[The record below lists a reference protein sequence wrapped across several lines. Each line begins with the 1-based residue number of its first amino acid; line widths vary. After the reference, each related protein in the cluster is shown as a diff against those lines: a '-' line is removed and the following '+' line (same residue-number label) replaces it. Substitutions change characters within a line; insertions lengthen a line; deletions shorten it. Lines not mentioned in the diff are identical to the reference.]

1 MSDFI
6 LLFYSIWTQISF
18 HLELTI
24 FSSPHL
30 FSCLRST
37 ASYALQQKSTSI
49 ELRRHEG
56 KVHFFKSLHRNYRS
70 AIFFDIHQYH
80 VQFFFSCF
88 SNNKWNMGPFEIPIN
103 CIICIME
110 IQIDWFAKSELFFNG
125 MDQKEYMEII
135 RYAPVLECGKVYY
148 QKYITNDTIA
158 GLCVALLFFLLF
170 LRFSFPF

>member
-1 MSDFI
+1 
-6 LLFYSIWTQISF
+6 
-18 HLELTI
+18 
-24 FSSPHL
+24 
-30 FSCLRST
+30 
-37 ASYALQQKSTSI
+37 
-49 ELRRHEG
+49 
-56 KVHFFKSLHRNYRS
+56 
-70 AIFFDIHQYH
+70 
-80 VQFFFSCF
+80 
-88 SNNKWNMGPFEIPIN
+88 
-103 CIICIME
+103 ME